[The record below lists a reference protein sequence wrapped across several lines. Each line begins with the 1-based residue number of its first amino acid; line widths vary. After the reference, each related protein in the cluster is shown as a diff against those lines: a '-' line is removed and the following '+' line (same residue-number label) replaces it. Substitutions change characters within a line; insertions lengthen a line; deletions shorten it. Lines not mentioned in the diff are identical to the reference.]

1 MRLPETITHRW
12 IAGLENDALLAAET
26 SLHTKFSTLQAS
38 ERRKRGAEFELMRG
52 SAELLA
58 AWDRW
63 SRVSSAARERGL
75 HLRRAR

>member
-1 MRLPETITHRW
+1 MRLPETITFRW
-12 IAGLENDALLAAET
+12 IDGLENDALLAAEA
-26 SLHTKFSTLQAS
+26 SLHTKFSTLQAA
-38 ERRKRGAEFELMRG
+38 ERKKRGAEFELMRG